1 MIWVD
6 REVKEI
12 KKRNKKLEWVDDM
25 KTPSGRVHIGSLRG
39 VVVHD
44 MVYKVLIENGVN
56 AKYTYVFDDH
66 DPMDA
71 IPSYLEYKKWEKY
84 AGMQLY
90 KIPSPKK
97 GFKNFAQYYAEEF
110 IKVFN
115 SINSYPQII
124 WASQLYNGGK
134 MNGVIKIVL
143 DNSKQIRNIYNKAFD
158 KKKPKDWHPF
168 NVVCEKCKK
177 IGTTYV
183 YKWDGKEV
191 FYRCEQKMVAW
202 AAGCG
207 YEGKTSPYD
216 GNGKLVW
223 RVDWPAKWKVIG
235 VTVEGAGKDH
245 MSAGG
250 SYEIAKI
257 ICDKVL
263 SYSAPYPI
271 PYEFFNVRGKKM
283 SSSKG
288 LGVSAKEIAELVPPS
303 ILRFIIV
310 RTPIHKAIDFDT
322 DLDTINKLFDDY
334 DICFNAY
341 FDKIENKIPEGKKGE
356 VLLDFARIAELSQVN
371 SLPKKRVYLQRFRRV
386 VNILSNNDDVLRFFE
401 SHKKSKL
408 TKEETDILNERIRY
422 AKEFIKPKVQ
432 KVSKKVKLTKSQIK
446 FLKTIADKLKKSDS
460 NDAIEMQNIIFK
472 SLKENALSPKEAFSS
487 FYIVLT
493 GKPYGAKAGELIKS
507 IGMSKVIQSFERL
520 K

>member
-12 KKRNKKLEWVDDM
+12 KKRNKKLELVDDM

-44 MVYKVLIENGVN
+44 MVYKVLKENNIN

-66 DPMDA
+66 DPMDG
-71 IPSYLEYKKWEKY
+71 IPAYLEYKKWEKY

-90 KIPSPKK
+90 KIPSPEK
-97 GFKNFAQYYAEEF
+97 GHKNFAQCYANEF

-115 SINSYPQII
+115 SINSYPEII
-124 WASQLYNGGK
+124 WASELYNSGK
-134 MNGVIKIVL
+134 MNDVIKEVL
-143 DNSKQIRNIYNKAFD
+143 DNASKIRDIYNKAFD
-158 KKKPKDWHPF
+158 RKKPNDWHPF
-168 NVVCEKCKK
+168 NVVCENCQK

-183 YKWDGKEV
+183 YKWDGEQV
-191 FYRCEQKMVAW
+191 HYRCEEKMVAW
-202 AAGCG
+202 AVGCG
-207 YEGKTSPYD
+207 NEGAASPYD

-245 MSAGG
+245 MSSGG
-250 SYEIAKI
+250 SYDIAKI

-263 SYSAPYPI
+263 DYPAPYPVA
-271 PYEFFNVRGKKM
+271 YEFFNVKGKKM

-288 LGVSAKEIAELVPPS
+288 LGVSAKEIAKLVPPE

-322 DLDTINKLFDDY
+322 DLSTLNKLFDDY
-334 DICFNAY
+334 DTCLNAY
-341 FDKIENKIPEGKKGE
+341 FDKIEDNIPEGKSGE

-371 SLPKKRVYLQRFRRV
+371 DLPKNRVYLPRFRSI
-386 VNILSNNDDVLRFFE
+386 VNILSNNTDPLIYFE
-401 SHKKSKL
+401 KHKNSKL
-408 TKEETDILNERIRY
+408 TKEEKDILNERIKY
-422 AKEFIKPKVQ
+422 AKIYANTNDRSTGEELILTSKEKSFLIELAANLKGLKSNSNEDVQEIIFSTLKKNGSKPKDVFPGIY
-432 KVSKKVKLTKSQIK
+432 KVLINKKYGPKAADIILSMGVDNVVKKFTESK
-446 FLKTIADKLKKSDS
+446 
-460 NDAIEMQNIIFK
+460 
-472 SLKENALSPKEAFSS
+472 
-487 FYIVLT
+487 
-493 GKPYGAKAGELIKS
+493 
-507 IGMSKVIQSFERL
+507 
-520 K
+520 